1 MRLQV
6 CGRNCRRN
14 RCERAGNCDLA
25 HLVSESS
32 DISIGEDKNPSL
44 LNFKTIYLKL
54 CGVKLYN
61 YDKGVLIMKKMLV
74 VILAVMLCMATLM
87 GWVLVQLRK
96 SRLR

>member
-1 MRLQV
+1 
-6 CGRNCRRN
+6 
-14 RCERAGNCDLA
+14 
-25 HLVSESS
+25 
-32 DISIGEDKNPSL
+32 
-44 LNFKTIYLKL
+44 LKL